1 MRERMM
7 RIIAL
12 SCIIAI
18 GFASF
23 AAISRGCRSSRS
35 SNIIMKDRE
44 TTNKPQTTLGQVTT
58 EFKELTSVK
67 GTTKDGAPY
76 SAQIFESRDGV
87 RVSVTRENRDSP
99 ARADKEFHRR
109 IEKALEIIERGAR
122 VDQKGQTGGQRV
134 VARFAKTGSSESE
147 AVILWTDGPQLYWIA
162 SSSVTVALEFEKK
175 FYR

>member
-1 MRERMM
+1 
-7 RIIAL
+7 
-12 SCIIAI
+12 
-18 GFASF
+18 
-23 AAISRGCRSSRS
+23 
-35 SNIIMKDRE
+35 MKDRE

-122 VDQKGQTGGQRV
+122 VDQKGQTGGQRGG
-134 VARFAKTGSSESE
+134 ARFAKNCSSQKT
-147 AVILWTDGPQLYWIA
+147 AAIPW
-162 SSSVTVALEFEKK
+162 
-175 FYR
+175 